1 MLAGSKRGITLP
13 YQVRRVKRYGF
24 ASLLFIYFYY
34 YYFLFLFI
42 YFFFVCVLMSC
53 TKFQIPSSS
62 HSLVS
67 QAPKSRQMDKAK
79 PIRPLNFFEVGR
91 EEVGRGDIKYGFAY
105 FYADSHSISL
115 SLVSQAPKSVTDRQ
129 TNGQLFQYVSASLL
143 KRRLFLKGKSLLPLR
158 TNYSQTYV
166 KPIGKPKLV
175 AKDTCLLNTGRF
187 ALLYL

>member
-1 MLAGSKRGITLP
+1 MC
-13 YQVRRVKRYGF
+13 
-24 ASLLFIYFYY
+24 
-34 YYFLFLFI
+34 
-42 YFFFVCVLMSC
+42 VCVLMSC

-67 QAPKSRQMDKAK
+67 QAHKSRQMDKAK
-79 PIRPLNFFEVGR
+79 PKRPLNFFEVGR

-129 TNGQLFQYVSASLL
+129 TNGQLFQYVSASFL
-143 KRRLFLKGKSLLPLR
+143 KRHLFLKGKSLLPLR
-158 TNYSQTYV
+158 NYSQTCV

-187 ALLYL
+187 ALLCL